1 MDMDEDD
8 EVVIL
13 TDFGVNGIVRL
24 DLLVSCEV
32 FMLELL
38 SIVDAEP

>member
-1 MDMDEDD
+1 MDVDKDD

-24 DLLVSCEV
+24 GLLVSCKV
-32 FMLELL
+32 FMLEL
-38 SIVDAEP
+38 SPIVDAEP